1 VVVGRIGLT
10 SIDGFLELSR
20 DDRCRLIGLRWSSSC
35 SASEPESED
44 VDEPSPSSSE
54 GEEDGPALLSDAR
67 VCNQLYAREMVIDL
81 LCAVY
86 AWLL

>member
-1 VVVGRIGLT
+1 LDLRDVVVGRIGLI

-20 DDRCRLIGLRWSSSC
+20 DDRCRLIGLRWSNSC

-54 GEEDGPALLSDAR
+54 AVEDGPALPSDAR
-67 VCNQLYAREMVIDL
+67 VCNQLVTGGEASDL
-81 LCAVY
+81 L
-86 AWLL
+86 